1 MEKEKIRELLA
12 GAALDLIV
20 GLLLQAAAKWL

>member
-20 GLLLQAAAKWL
+20 GLLLLAAERL